1 MKLINIFLH
10 YKYVQTKYNNFLAYV
25 DKNHGLSNE

>member
-1 MKLINIFLH
+1 MNIFLH
-10 YKYVQTKYNNFLAYV
+10 YKYVHTKHNNLFLAYV

>member
-1 MKLINIFLH
+1 MNIFLH
-10 YKYVQTKYNNFLAYV
+10 YKYLHTKYNNLLAYV